1 MLRKYVEQILNLYN
15 YIDGMM
21 VTDKYGYIEYYLTYR
36 PELNNLKER
45 EVLGKHITDI
55 YPGLDNNTSSIMRVL
70 KTGIP
75 ITNEYQMLSTFKGQ
89 SIKAVNTTLPI
100 KDNDEIIGAVDVS
113 RYVDGPYERQS
124 ISLSMKDNV
133 ACSDLYT
140 VDDIITE
147 SSSLIQIKDRIPM
160 VASTDSSV
168 LIYGETGTGKELVA
182 QSIHTSSKRKN
193 KPFISQN
200 CAAIPGNLLESI
212 LFGTTKGSYTGA
224 ENKPGLFEIANG
236 GTLFLDEINSMDISV
251 QPKLLKAIEEKKVTR
266 LGGVKPIKTDIKIVS
281 AVNQNPLKCIEDGK
295 MREDLFYRLSVVQMN
310 IPPLRDRQNDLFY
323 LVDYFIASFNK
334 SMNKNII
341 GIDEEVE
348 SLFKSHSWPGN
359 VRELKNV
366 IEGAYNVT
374 SNRLIQKKDLPG
386 YLSMGYVDQAS
397 VLTSETRLPD
407 INSSISLNDEL
418 QKYERAIIASAVN
431 NSINLVEASKLLGIT
446 KQSLN
451 YKLSKY
457 DIKKDQ

>member
-1 MLRKYVEQILNLYN
+1 
-15 YIDGMM
+15 MM

-224 ENKPGLFEIANG
+224 ENKPG
-236 GTLFLDEINSMDISV
+236 
-251 QPKLLKAIEEKKVTR
+251 
-266 LGGVKPIKTDIKIVS
+266 
-281 AVNQNPLKCIEDGK
+281 
-295 MREDLFYRLSVVQMN
+295 
-310 IPPLRDRQNDLFY
+310 
-323 LVDYFIASFNK
+323 
-334 SMNKNII
+334 
-341 GIDEEVE
+341 
-348 SLFKSHSWPGN
+348 
-359 VRELKNV
+359 
-366 IEGAYNVT
+366 
-374 SNRLIQKKDLPG
+374 
-386 YLSMGYVDQAS
+386 
-397 VLTSETRLPD
+397 
-407 INSSISLNDEL
+407 
-418 QKYERAIIASAVN
+418 
-431 NSINLVEASKLLGIT
+431 
-446 KQSLN
+446 
-451 YKLSKY
+451 
-457 DIKKDQ
+457 

>member
-1 MLRKYVEQILNLYN
+1 
-15 YIDGMM
+15 
-21 VTDKYGYIEYYLTYR
+21 
-36 PELNNLKER
+36 
-45 EVLGKHITDI
+45 
-55 YPGLDNNTSSIMRVL
+55 MRVL

-224 ENKPGLFEIANG
+224 ENKPG
-236 GTLFLDEINSMDISV
+236 
-251 QPKLLKAIEEKKVTR
+251 
-266 LGGVKPIKTDIKIVS
+266 
-281 AVNQNPLKCIEDGK
+281 
-295 MREDLFYRLSVVQMN
+295 
-310 IPPLRDRQNDLFY
+310 
-323 LVDYFIASFNK
+323 
-334 SMNKNII
+334 
-341 GIDEEVE
+341 
-348 SLFKSHSWPGN
+348 
-359 VRELKNV
+359 
-366 IEGAYNVT
+366 
-374 SNRLIQKKDLPG
+374 
-386 YLSMGYVDQAS
+386 
-397 VLTSETRLPD
+397 
-407 INSSISLNDEL
+407 
-418 QKYERAIIASAVN
+418 
-431 NSINLVEASKLLGIT
+431 
-446 KQSLN
+446 
-451 YKLSKY
+451 
-457 DIKKDQ
+457 